1 MDFSARST
9 LNQQRREGSI
19 VVQLETTM
27 LSNFEITV
35 EELASSVLTD
45 SLRSVRYWLKRAA
58 REWTEDDEIVHQLRV
73 SGRRALSAI
82 NLFEVFLP
90 TSEGRWF
97 RKLLKAILQAA
108 GRARDLDVLLRI
120 QLPRCGK
127 LQKKMAKQWQA
138 ERAVSQKPLVAL
150 DRKLSQH
157 DLFRNHIR
165 SLVTNLKTVAA
176 DVDTG
181 RGTQVVCDDRILSQF
196 SDLCGSVVKALGIEA
211 DVRSLHK
218 LRIAVKRLRYAA
230 DLLLPV
236 LQRQQVRDMAKA
248 LARLQKQLGAMQ
260 DHVVAK
266 QELKRSIKGLR
277 RRSHRK
283 LLRDL
288 IESETR
294 SIAEG
299 VAKFHA
305 WLDSDACRDLKQRIE
320 ALA

>member
-1 MDFSARST
+1 MMRSCINFACPVGV
-9 LNQQRREGSI
+9 LFQRSI
-19 VVQLETTM
+19 SLKSSFRRLKVV
-27 LSNFEITV
+27 
-35 EELASSVLTD
+35 
-45 SLRSVRYWLKRAA
+45 
-58 REWTEDDEIVHQLRV
+58 
-73 SGRRALSAI
+73 
-82 NLFEVFLP
+82 
-90 TSEGRWF
+90 
-97 RKLLKAILQAA
+97 
-108 GRARDLDVLLRI
+108 
-120 QLPRCGK
+120 
-127 LQKKMAKQWQA
+127 
-138 ERAVSQKPLVAL
+138 
-150 DRKLSQH
+150 
-157 DLFRNHIR
+157 
-165 SLVTNLKTVAA
+165 
-176 DVDTG
+176 
-181 RGTQVVCDDRILSQF
+181 
-196 SDLCGSVVKALGIEA
+196 GSVVKALGIEA

-305 WLDSDACRDLKQRIE
+305 WLDSDACRDLKQCIE